1 MSSSQPTTAS
11 GSRRQRRSRST
22 LRRRAT
28 GLVVLMLASVGAGF
42 LAVVINAVTV
52 MCRTV
57 NARTGDRE
65 GGTTNGCQ
73 SEQGWQR
80 LAF

>member
-52 MCRTV
+52 ICRTV
-57 NARTGDRE
+57 NARTG
-65 GGTTNGCQ
+65 
-73 SEQGWQR
+73 EQERWNNKWVSV
-80 LAF
+80 